1 MTDSGTD
8 AGIIPTPQVSRK
20 DRTELLRSYC
30 QRELWNSSSSTR
42 TTLRESAQRD
52 AAASQQELLV
62 TLHRTRNETV
72 RQLHRTLDRV
82 DQEIIAGLSKSGMS
96 RSTVTEAEITEPQIL
111 ESYVSGF
118 IQDFSRRPNDEE
130 SEVLRGMARQAHT
143 YILPIRNAVDMVLSA
158 QRKDG
163 ETDTTAATDEL
174 LTRVRAA
181 AAPPTKKA

>member
-1 MTDSGTD
+1 
-8 AGIIPTPQVSRK
+8 
-20 DRTELLRSYC
+20 
-30 QRELWNSSSSTR
+30 
-42 TTLRESAQRD
+42 
-52 AAASQQELLV
+52 
-62 TLHRTRNETV
+62 V